1 VESSTDEARFNAAGK
16 TSVAEAGSSVVQEAA
31 DGSAR
36 GTRAQDG
43 RHVATPFRGT
53 AAVMQSLEADLRQH
67 VRGEVRF
74 DQASKALYASDAS
87 NYRQVPLAVVVP
99 ADVDDLLATVAVCRR
114 NDVPFLPRGGGTS
127 QNGQCVNVA
136 VVADASKYVNRV
148 VSVDPA
154 ARTAI
159 VEPGVVCDTLRD
171 AAEQHGLTF
180 APDPATH
187 SRCTLGGMI
196 ANNSCGA
203 HSVMAGKTVEN
214 IEALEIVTY
223 DGARFWVGPT
233 ADDEL
238 ERVIAAGGRQGEIY
252 AALKQLRDTYAELI
266 RAKFPQIKRR
276 VSGFNL
282 DQLLPENGFNVA
294 RALVGTEGT
303 CAITLQAKV
312 RLVKSPAKRVLLVLG
327 FADIF
332 TAADAVPHFMQ
343 CGPIAIEG
351 LDRAI
356 IRGLQ
361 ARGLKKEEIA
371 LLPEG
376 DAWVVLE
383 FGADTQDEAVS
394 QARAAAQYFAS
405 GAAGANVSMMLVEE
419 RALQAKVWSIRETGA
434 SAVALSV
441 DPARPDPVVGWEDAA
456 VDPLRLGDYLRAFQ
470 AMVDRYGYETS
481 LYGHFGDGC
490 VHARITFDLRTVEGI
505 ATWRRFLREAAELVV
520 EFGGSLSG
528 EHGDGQAKA
537 EFLPMM
543 YGPELMQAMEQF
555 KAIWD
560 PANRLN
566 PGKVVHAYR
575 ADENLR
581 MGPAYRPVNLQ
592 TRLTFSSQEGDGF
605 QRAVERCIGMGK
617 CRSLEGGTMCPS
629 YRATREEK
637 FSTRGRAHL
646 FWEMLQ
652 GEVITGGW
660 QSREVKEAL
669 DTCLACKGCKSDCP
683 THTDMAS
690 YKAEFLS
697 HYYET
702 NRRPR
707 QAMFMGRIGE
717 WAPLA
722 ARFPRLT
729 NFMTSA
735 PGLGPL
741 GKWIAGVAQTRELP
755 KFARQTYRE
764 IARRAARSAGANPA
778 APIPAAPT
786 VARPKPG
793 APKPGAPNLGSR
805 KLILWVD
812 TFSDHFSPEIAQAA
826 ADVLTQLG
834 WHVVLPKKRLCC
846 GRPLYDF
853 GLLERAREL
862 LVNVLDDLAD
872 DIAAGVP
879 LVGLEPGCLSVFK
892 DELLKQLP
900 DHAQAKRLSAQT
912 FLFSDF
918 VVREPFEWPKLDAE
932 VVVHGHCHQ
941 KALFG
946 MQGDTALLERLG
958 VKWKLLD
965 TGCCGMAGS
974 FGFNAEHQ
982 ALSEKIGEDKLFPA
996 IRSAA
1001 PQTIVL
1007 TNGFSCRE
1015 QIEQGTGRHALH
1027 IAQLAQRA
1035 LAPRSVTPTASKAAA
1050 AAAAANSA
1058 PQSAV

>member
-1 VESSTDEARFNAAGK
+1 MGTSFDEEQGASVDELNDAGRRGLK
-16 TSVAEAGSSVVQEAA
+16 EAP
-31 DGSAR
+31 R
-36 GTRAQDG
+36 
-43 RHVATPFRGT
+43 VATPFVGS
-53 AAVMQSLEADLRQH
+53 AAVMQALEADLRSH

-74 DQASKALYASDAS
+74 DSGSKALYAADAS

-99 ADVDDLLATVAVCRR
+99 ADVDDLLATLAACRR
-114 NDVPFLPRGGGTS
+114 NDVPFLARGGGTS

-136 VVADASKYVNRV
+136 VVADVSKYVNRV
-148 VSVDPA
+148 VSVDPVA
-154 ARTAI
+154 QVAI

-214 IEALEIVTY
+214 VEALEIATF

-233 ADDEL
+233 SDQEL
-238 ERVIAAGGRQGEIY
+238 ERIIAAGGRQGEIY
-252 AALKQLRDTYAELI
+252 AALKQLRDIYAEQI

-303 CAITLQAKV
+303 CALTLQAKV
-312 RLVKSPAKRVLLVLG
+312 RLVKSPAKRVIVVVG
-327 FADIF
+327 FTDIYA
-332 TAADAVPHFMQ
+332 AADAVPHFMR

-361 ARGLKKEEIA
+361 ARGLKKDEIA
-371 LLPEG
+371 LLPKG

-383 FGADTQDEAVS
+383 FGADTQDDVMLES
-394 QARAAAQYFAS
+394 QAAAAYFAS
-405 GAAGANVSMMLVEE
+405 GEAGPNVSAMLVED
-419 RALQAKVWSIRETGA
+419 RVLQAKVWSIRETGA

-441 DPARPDPVVGWEDAA
+441 DSGTPDPVVGWEDAA

-470 AMVDRYGYETS
+470 KLVDRYGYETS

-490 VHARITFDLRTVEGI
+490 VHARITFDLRSAEGVS
-505 ATWRRFLREAAELVV
+505 TWRKFLREAAELVV

-537 EFLPMM
+537 EFLPVM

-560 PANRLN
+560 PGNRLN

-581 MGPAYRPVNLQ
+581 MGPAYKSVTLQ
-592 TRLTFSSQEGDGF
+592 TRLTFASQEGDGF
-605 QRAVERCIGMGK
+605 QREIERCIGMGK

-637 FSTRGRAHL
+637 YSTRGRAHL

-652 GEVITGGW
+652 GDVIADGW

-707 QAMFMGRIGE
+707 QALFMGRIGE
-717 WAPLA
+717 WAPWA

-735 PGLGPL
+735 PGLSSF
-741 GKWIAGVAQTRELP
+741 GKWLAGVAQTRELP
-755 KFARQTYRE
+755 RFANATYRY
-764 IARRAARSAGANPA
+764 IAQRSPQTARD
-778 APIPAAPT
+778 
-786 VARPKPG
+786 ARGNVK
-793 APKPGAPNLGSR
+793 KV
-805 KLILWVD
+805 ILWVD
-812 TFSDHFSPEIAQAA
+812 TFNDHFTPEIAQAA
-826 ADVLTQLG
+826 ADVLKQLG
-834 WHVVLPKKRLCC
+834 WHVVLPKNRLCC

-862 LVNVLDDLAD
+862 LTHILDDLAD

-900 DHAQAKRLSAQT
+900 GHPLAKKLSAQT

-918 VVREPFEWPKLDAE
+918 VARQPFDWPTLAAD
-932 VVVHGHCHQ
+932 VIVHGHCHQ

-946 MQGDTALLERLG
+946 MQGDTALLNKLG

-974 FGFNAEHQ
+974 FGFDAEHH
-982 ALSEKIGEDKLFPA
+982 ALSTKIGEDKLFPA
-996 IRSAA
+996 VRAA
-1001 PQTIVL
+1001 AAETIVL

-1015 QIEQGTGRHALH
+1015 QIAQGTGRHTMH

-1035 LAPRSVTPTASKAAA
+1035 LAAR
-1050 AAAAANSA
+1050 
-1058 PQSAV
+1058 

>member
-1 VESSTDEARFNAAGK
+1 MDEERRADTRSGEHGAADEARIARPFAA
-16 TSVAEAGSSVVQEAA
+16 SAA
-31 DGSAR
+31 LLQ
-36 GTRAQDG
+36 T
-43 RHVATPFRGT
+43 
-53 AAVMQSLEADLRQH
+53 LESDLREH

-74 DQASKALYASDAS
+74 DQGSKALYASDAS
-87 NYRQVPLAVVVP
+87 NYRQIPLGVVVP
-99 ADVDDLLATVAVCRR
+99 ADLDDLLATLAACRR
-114 NDVPFLPRGGGTS
+114 NDVPFLARGGGTS

-148 VSVDPA
+148 VSVDPL
-154 ARTAI
+154 ARVAI

-214 IEALEIVTY
+214 VEALEVATF

-233 ADDEL
+233 SDEEL
-238 ERVIAAGGRQGEIY
+238 ERIIAAGGRRGEIY
-252 AALKQLRDTYAELI
+252 AALKQLRDTYATQI
-266 RAKFPQIKRR
+266 RAKFPQIRRR

-294 RALVGTEGT
+294 RALVGSEGT
-303 CAITLQAKV
+303 CAVTLQAKV
-312 RLVKSPAKRVLLVLG
+312 RLVKSPAKRVIVVVG
-327 FADIF
+327 FKDIY
-332 TAADAVPHFMQ
+332 TAADAVPHFMR
-343 CGPIAIEG
+343 CEPIAIEG

-361 ARGLKKEEIA
+361 ARGLKKDEIA
-371 LLPEG
+371 LLPDG

-383 FGADTQDEAVS
+383 FGADTQEAVLR
-394 QARAAAQYFAS
+394 QAQDAAAYFQS
-405 GAAGANVSMMLVEE
+405 GAAGANVSTKLVED

-441 DPARPDPVVGWEDAA
+441 DRDKPDPVVGWEDAA

-470 AMVDRYGYETS
+470 ALVDRYGYETS

-490 VHARITFDLRTVEGI
+490 VHARITFDLRSAAGV
-505 ATWRRFLREAAELVV
+505 ATWRKFLREAAELVV

-537 EFLPMM
+537 EFLPIM

-581 MGPAYRPVNLQ
+581 MGPAYQPVTLH
-592 TRLTFSSQEGDGF
+592 TKLAFASHEGDGF
-605 QRAVERCIGMGK
+605 QRAIERCIGMGK

-637 FSTRGRAHL
+637 YSTRGRAHL

-652 GEVITGGW
+652 GEVIADGW
-660 QSREVKEAL
+660 DSREVKEAL

-690 YKAEFLS
+690 YKSEFLS
-697 HYYET
+697 HYYERH
-702 NRRPR
+702 RRPR
-707 QAMFMGRIGE
+707 QAWFMGRIGA
-717 WAPLA
+717 WAPWA
-722 ARFPRLT
+722 ARVPRLA
-729 NFMTSA
+729 NFLMSA
-735 PGLGPL
+735 PGLSAL
-741 GKWIAGVAQTRELP
+741 GKWVAGVAPARALP
-755 KFARQTYRE
+755 KFATTTYRQ
-764 IARRAARSAGANPA
+764 RAETLTRA
-778 APIPAAPT
+778 IPARADADAKK
-786 VARPKPG
+786 V
-793 APKPGAPNLGSR
+793 
-805 KLILWVD
+805 ILWVD
-812 TFSDHFSPEIAQAA
+812 TFNDHFTPEITQAA

-834 WHVVLPKKRLCC
+834 WHVVLPKRRLCC

-853 GLLERAREL
+853 GLLDRAREL
-862 LVNVLDDLAD
+862 LTHIVDDLAD
-872 DIAAGVP
+872 EIAAGVP

-900 DHAQAKRLSAQT
+900 DHALAARLSAQT
-912 FLFSDF
+912 FLFADF
-918 VVREPFEWPKLDAE
+918 VARQPFDWPTLDAD

-946 MQGDTALLERLG
+946 MQGDTALLNRLG
-958 VKWKLLD
+958 VKWTLLD

-974 FGFNAEHQ
+974 FGFNIEHH
-982 ALSEKIGEDKLFPA
+982 ALSEKIGEDTLFPA
-996 IRSAA
+996 VREATAA
-1001 PQTIVL
+1001 NARTIVL

-1015 QIEQGTGRHALH
+1015 QIEHGTGQQALH

-1035 LAPRSVTPTASKAAA
+1035 LAAR
-1050 AAAAANSA
+1050 
-1058 PQSAV
+1058 

>member
-1 VESSTDEARFNAAGK
+1 MGTSLDEGQGVKESGDPHASIASIAPGE
-16 TSVAEAGSSVVQEAA
+16 
-31 DGSAR
+31 
-36 GTRAQDG
+36 
-43 RHVATPFRGT
+43 RHVARPFTGT
-53 AAVMQSLEADLRQH
+53 AAVMQTLESDLRRH

-74 DQASKALYASDAS
+74 DQGSKALYASDAS
-87 NYRQVPLAVVVP
+87 NYRQIPLAVVVP
-99 ADVDDLLATVAVCRR
+99 TDVDDLLATLAACRR
-114 NDVPFLPRGGGTS
+114 SDVPFLARGGGTS

-148 VSVDPA
+148 VSVDPV
-154 ARTAI
+154 ARVAI

-214 IEALEIVTY
+214 VEALEIATF

-233 ADDEL
+233 SDDEL
-238 ERVIAAGGRQGEIY
+238 ERIIAAGGRQGEIY
-252 AALKQLRDTYAELI
+252 AALKRLRDTYAAQI

-303 CAITLQAKV
+303 CAVTLQAKV
-312 RLVKSPAKRVLLVLG
+312 RLVKSPAKRVIVVVG
-327 FADIF
+327 FTDIY
-332 TAADAVPHFMQ
+332 TAADAVPHFMH

-361 ARGLKKEEIA
+361 ARGLKKDEIA
-371 LLPEG
+371 LLPPG

-383 FGADTQDEAVS
+383 FGAETQEAVLRDA
-394 QARAAAQYFAS
+394 QAAAAYFSS
-405 GAAGANVSMMLVEE
+405 GSAGPNVSALLVED
-419 RALQAKVWSIRETGA
+419 RVLQAKVWSIRETGA

-441 DPARPDPVVGWEDAA
+441 DAGAPDPVVGWEDAA

-470 AMVDRYGYETS
+470 ALVDRYRYETS

-490 VHARITFDLRTVEGI
+490 VHARITFDLRSAQGVS
-505 ATWRRFLREAAELVV
+505 TWREFLREAAELVV

-537 EFLPMM
+537 EFLPIM

-581 MGPAYRPVNLQ
+581 IGPAYKPVTLR
-592 TRLTFSSQEGDGF
+592 TKLTFASPEGGGF
-605 QRAVERCIGMGK
+605 QRAIERCIGMGK
-617 CRSLEGGTMCPS
+617 CRSLDGGTMCPS

-637 FSTRGRAHL
+637 YSTRGRAHL

-652 GEVITGGW
+652 GEVIADGW

-697 HYYET
+697 HYYEN

-707 QAMFMGRIGE
+707 QALFMGRIGE
-717 WAPLA
+717 WAPWA
-722 ARFPRLT
+722 SRVARLT
-729 NFMTSA
+729 NFMTTA
-735 PGLGPL
+735 PGLSTI
-741 GKWIAGVAQTRELP
+741 GKWVAGVAQARALP
-755 KFARQTYRE
+755 QFAGTTYRQ
-764 IARRAARSAGANPA
+764 IARRAPQAAHDARDGAKK
-778 APIPAAPT
+778 
-786 VARPKPG
+786 V
-793 APKPGAPNLGSR
+793 
-805 KLILWVD
+805 ILWVD
-812 TFSDHFSPEIAQAA
+812 TFNDHFTPEIAQAA
-826 ADVLTQLG
+826 ADVLEQLG
-834 WHVVLPKKRLCC
+834 WHVVLPKNRLCC

-862 LVNVLDDLAD
+862 LTHILDSLAD

-900 DHAQAKRLSAQT
+900 GHALAKQLSAQT

-918 VVREPFEWPKLDAE
+918 VARQPFDWPTLAAD
-932 VVVHGHCHQ
+932 VIVHGHCHQ

-946 MQGDTALLERLG
+946 MQGDTALLNKLG

-974 FGFNAEHQ
+974 FGFNAEHH
-982 ALSEKIGEDKLFPA
+982 ALSLKIGEDKLLPA
-996 IRSAA
+996 VREAA
-1001 PQTIVL
+1001 AANHETIVL

-1015 QIEQGTGRHALH
+1015 QIEQGTGHHALH

-1035 LAPRSVTPTASKAAA
+1035 LAARLV
-1050 AAAAANSA
+1050 
-1058 PQSAV
+1058 

>member
-1 VESSTDEARFNAAGK
+1 MGTSLDEEQNTDVNAAGHGGPR
-16 TSVAEAGSSVVQEAA
+16 TSNEP
-31 DGSAR
+31 R
-36 GTRAQDG
+36 
-43 RHVATPFRGT
+43 VATPFAGT
-53 AAVMQSLEADLRQH
+53 AAVMRTLESDLRRH

-74 DQASKALYASDAS
+74 DQGSKALYAADAS
-87 NYRQVPLAVVVP
+87 NYRQIPLAVVVP
-99 ADVDDLLATVAVCRR
+99 ADVDDLLATLAACRR
-114 NDVPFLPRGGGTS
+114 NDVPFLARGGGTS

-148 VSVDPA
+148 VSVDPVA
-154 ARTAI
+154 CVAI

-214 IEALEIVTY
+214 VEALEIATF

-233 ADDEL
+233 SDDEL
-238 ERVIAAGGRQGEIY
+238 ARIIAAGGRQGEIY
-252 AALKQLRDTYAELI
+252 AALKQLRDAYAAQI
-266 RAKFPQIKRR
+266 RAKFPRIKRR

-303 CAITLQAKV
+303 CAVTLQAKV
-312 RLVKSPAKRVLLVLG
+312 RLVKSPARRVIVVLG
-327 FADIF
+327 FTDIY
-332 TAADAVPHFMQ
+332 TAADAVPHFMR

-383 FGADTQDEAVS
+383 FGADTQDAVLRGA
-394 QARAAAQYFAS
+394 QAAAAYFSS
-405 GAAGANVSMMLVEE
+405 GEAGTNVSATLVED

-441 DPARPDPVVGWEDAA
+441 DSGTPDPVVGWEDAA

-470 AMVDRYGYETS
+470 ALVDRYGYETC

-490 VHARITFDLRTVEGI
+490 VHARITFDLRSAEGVS
-505 ATWRRFLREAAELVV
+505 TWRKFLREAAELVV

-537 EFLPMM
+537 EFLPIM
-543 YGPELMQAMEQF
+543 YGPELMRAMEQF

-581 MGPAYRPVNLQ
+581 MGPAYKPVTLQ
-592 TRLTFSSQEGDGF
+592 TKLTFASREGDGF
-605 QRAVERCIGMGK
+605 QREIERCIGMGK
-617 CRSLEGGTMCPS
+617 CRSLAGGTMCPS
-629 YRATREEK
+629 YRATREEQY
-637 FSTRGRAHL
+637 STRGRAHL

-652 GEVITGGW
+652 GDVITDGW

-702 NRRPR
+702 HRRPR
-707 QAMFMGRIGE
+707 QALFMGRIGE
-717 WAPLA
+717 WAPWA
-722 ARFPRLT
+722 ARFARLT
-729 NFMTSA
+729 NFMTTA
-735 PGLGPL
+735 PGLATF
-741 GKWIAGVAQTRELP
+741 GKWVAGVAQARTLP
-755 KFARQTYRE
+755 KFAESTYRQ
-764 IARRAARSAGANPA
+764 IARRSPRAAHD
-778 APIPAAPT
+778 
-786 VARPKPG
+786 ARGDVK
-793 APKPGAPNLGSR
+793 KV
-805 KLILWVD
+805 ILWVD
-812 TFSDHFSPEIAQAA
+812 TFNDHFTPEIAQAA

-834 WHVVLPKKRLCC
+834 WHVVLPKNRLCC

-862 LVNVLDDLAD
+862 LTHTLDELAD

-900 DHAQAKRLSAQT
+900 DHALAKQLSAQT

-918 VVREPFEWPKLDAE
+918 VARQPFDWPTLAAD
-932 VVVHGHCHQ
+932 VIVHGHCHQ
-941 KALFG
+941 KSLFG
-946 MQGDTALLERLG
+946 MQGDSALLNKLG

-974 FGFNAEHQ
+974 FGFNAEHH
-982 ALSEKIGEDKLFPA
+982 ALSLKIGEDTLFPA
-996 IRSAA
+996 VREATAA
-1001 PQTIVL
+1001 NAATIVL

-1015 QIEQGTGRHALH
+1015 QIEQGTGQQAMH

-1035 LAPRSVTPTASKAAA
+1035 LAAR
-1050 AAAAANSA
+1050 
-1058 PQSAV
+1058 

>member
-1 VESSTDEARFNAAGK
+1 MERQADNTDQA
-16 TSVAEAGSSVVQEAA
+16 TSI
-31 DGSAR
+31 
-36 GTRAQDG
+36 RA
-43 RHVATPFRGT
+43 ATPFR
-53 AAVMQSLEADLRQH
+53 ADVKVLRSIEADLRAH

-87 NYRQVPLAVVVP
+87 NYRQVPIAVVVP
-99 ADVDDLLATVAVCRR
+99 ADIDDLVATVATCRR

-148 VSVDPA
+148 VSVDA
-154 ARTAI
+154 QAHTAI

-171 AAEQHGLTF
+171 AAERHGLTF

-233 ADDEL
+233 TDDEL
-238 ERVIAAGGRQGEIY
+238 ARIIAAGGRQGQIY
-252 AALKQLRDTYAELI
+252 AALKALRDRYAGLI
-266 RAKFPQIKRR
+266 RAKFPQIRRR

-303 CAITLQAKV
+303 CAVTLQAKV
-312 RLVKSPAKRVLLVLG
+312 RLVHSPAQRVLLVVG
-327 FADIF
+327 FTDIF
-332 TAADAVPHFMQ
+332 TAADAVPHFMR
-343 CGPIAIEG
+343 CDPIAIEG

-361 ARGLKKEEIA
+361 ARGLKKDEIA
-371 LLPEG
+371 LLPDG

-383 FGADTQDEAVS
+383 FGADTHEDALQ
-394 QARAAAQYFAS
+394 QAQSAARYFA
-405 GAAGANVSMMLVEE
+405 AGHAGEGISTMLVEA

-441 DPARPDPVVGWEDAA
+441 DPAKPDPVVGWEDAA
-456 VDPLRLGDYLRAFQ
+456 VDPLRLGDYLRSFQ
-470 AMVDRYGYETS
+470 ALVDRYGYETC

-490 VHARITFDLRTVEGI
+490 VHARITFDLRTAEGV
-505 ATWRRFLREAAELVV
+505 ATWRSFLREAANLVV

-537 EFLPMM
+537 EFLPIM

-581 MGPAYRPVNLQ
+581 MGPAYKPVTLQ
-592 TRLTFSSQEGDGF
+592 TNLTFASPEGDGF

-629 YRATREEK
+629 YRVTREEK
-637 FSTRGRAHL
+637 YSTRGRAHL

-652 GEVITGGW
+652 GEVIDSGW
-660 QSREVKEAL
+660 ESREVKDAL

-702 NRRPR
+702 HGRPR

-717 WAPLA
+717 WAPFA
-722 ARFPRLT
+722 AHFPRLT

-735 PGLGPL
+735 PGLAAV
-741 GKWIAGVAQTRELP
+741 GKWMAGVAQARTLP
-755 KFARQTYRE
+755 KFARQTYRQ
-764 IARRAARSAGANPA
+764 IARRAHASVSANAVRPA
-778 APIPAAPT
+778 ASA
-786 VARPKPG
+786 K
-793 APKPGAPNLGSR
+793 KM
-805 KLILWVD
+805 ILWVD
-812 TFSDHFSPEIAQAA
+812 TFNDHFSPEIAQDA
-826 ADVLTQLG
+826 ADVLTALG
-834 WHVVLPKKRLCC
+834 WRVVLPKRRLCC

-892 DELLKQLP
+892 DELLRQLP
-900 DHAQAKRLSAQT
+900 GHALAKQLSAQT

-918 VVREPFEWPKLDAE
+918 VVRQPFDWPTLDAD
-932 VVVHGHCHQ
+932 VIVHGHCHQ

-946 MQGDTALLERLG
+946 MQGDTSLLAKLG

-974 FGFNAEHQ
+974 FGFNAKHH
-982 ALSEKIGEDKLFPA
+982 ALSEKIGEDSLYPA

-1001 PQTIVL
+1001 RETIVL

-1027 IAQLAQRA
+1027 IAQLAKWSLSQHVGGPAGGATGEAQTRTERA
-1035 LAPRSVTPTASKAAA
+1035 ASGR
-1050 AAAAANSA
+1050 
-1058 PQSAV
+1058 

>member
-1 VESSTDEARFNAAGK
+1 MPFNA
-16 TSVAEAGSSVVQEAA
+16 SAA
-31 DGSAR
+31 LLAK
-36 GTRAQDG
+36 
-43 RHVATPFRGT
+43 
-53 AAVMQSLEADLRQH
+53 LEADLRQH

-74 DQASKALYASDAS
+74 DQGSKALYAADAS
-87 NYRQVPLAVVVP
+87 NYRQVPIAVVVP
-99 ADVDDLLATVAVCRR
+99 RDVDDLIETLAACRR
-114 NDVPFLPRGGGTS
+114 HDVPFLPRGGGTS
-127 QNGQCVNVA
+127 QSGQCVNVA
-136 VVADASKYVNRV
+136 VVADASKYVNRI
-148 VSVDPA
+148 VSVDPL

-196 ANNSCGA
+196 GNNSCGA

-214 IEALEIVTY
+214 IEALEVLTH

-233 ADDEL
+233 SEEEL
-238 ERVIAAGGRQGEIY
+238 ARIIAAGGRQGEIY
-252 AALKQLRDTYAELI
+252 AALKALRDRYADLI

-303 CAITLQAKV
+303 CAVTLQAKV
-312 RLVKSPAKRVLLVLG
+312 RLVHSPAQRVLLVVG
-327 FADIF
+327 FTDIY
-332 TAADAVPHFMQ
+332 TAADAVPHFMRFQ
-343 CGPIAIEG
+343 PIAIEG
-351 LDRAI
+351 LDRVM

-361 ARGLKKEEIA
+361 ARNLKAEEIA
-371 LLPEG
+371 LLPQG

-383 FGADTQDEAVS
+383 FGADTQQQAVEAA
-394 QARAAAQYFAS
+394 QAAAHYFA
-405 GAAGANVSMMLVEE
+405 AGEAGPDISTRLVEP
-419 RALQAKVWSIRETGA
+419 RALQNKVWSIRETGA
-434 SAVALSV
+434 SAVALTIEPGS
-441 DPARPDPVVGWEDAA
+441 PDPVVGWEDAA

-470 AMVDRYGYETS
+470 ALVDRYGYQTS

-490 VHARITFDLRTVEGI
+490 VHARITFDLRTAQSIG
-505 ATWRRFLREAAELVV
+505 TWRSFLREAAHLVV

-537 EFLPMM
+537 EFLPIM

-560 PANRLN
+560 PSNRLN
-566 PGKVVHAYR
+566 PGKVVHPYR
-575 ADENLR
+575 VDENLR
-581 MGPAYRPVNLQ
+581 LGPTYRPVTLQ
-592 TRLTFSSQEGDGF
+592 TKLNFTSREGNGF

-629 YRATREEK
+629 YRASREEAY
-637 FSTRGRAHL
+637 STRGRAHL
-646 FWEMLQ
+646 LWEMLQ
-652 GEVITGGW
+652 GEVLDGGW
-660 QSREVKEAL
+660 QNDAVKDAL
-669 DTCLACKGCKSDCP
+669 DTCLACKGCRSDCP

-697 HYYET
+697 HYYDT
-702 NRRPR
+702 HRRPR
-707 QAMFMGRIGE
+707 QALFMGRIGD

-722 ARFPRLT
+722 ARVAPLV
-729 NFMTSA
+729 NLLTSA
-735 PGLGPL
+735 PLVAPL
-741 GKWIAGVAQTRELP
+741 GKWIAGVAQARSLP
-755 KFARQTYRE
+755 VFARRTGRQRARE
-764 IARRAARSAGANPA
+764 TLQATQPPASASASA
-778 APIPAAPT
+778 
-786 VARPKPG
+786 
-793 APKPGAPNLGSR
+793 SR
-805 KLILWVD
+805 KVILWVD
-812 TFSDHFSPEIAQAA
+812 TFNDHFTPDVAA
-826 ADVLTQLG
+826 AATDVLTQLG
-834 WHVVLPKKRLCC
+834 YRVVLPKRRLCC
-846 GRPLYDF
+846 GRPLYDY

-900 DHAQAKRLSAQT
+900 DSEAARRLSAQT
-912 FLFSDF
+912 FLFADF
-918 VVREPFEWPKLDAE
+918 VAREPFDWPKLDAQ
-932 VVVHGHCHQ
+932 VIVHGHCHQ
-941 KALFG
+941 KSLFG

-958 VKWKLLD
+958 VQWKLLD

-974 FGFNAEHQ
+974 FGFNDKHHAMSQ
-982 ALSEKIGEDKLFPA
+982 QIGEDTLFPA
-996 IRSAA
+996 LRAAA

-1015 QIEQGTGRHALH
+1015 QIEHGTGRTALH

-1035 LAPRSVTPTASKAAA
+1035 LAAGTVRGPGDSAIAEGSVRA
-1050 AAAAANSA
+1050 
-1058 PQSAV
+1058 

>member
-1 VESSTDEARFNAAGK
+1 
-16 TSVAEAGSSVVQEAA
+16 
-31 DGSAR
+31 
-36 GTRAQDG
+36 
-43 RHVATPFRGT
+43 
-53 AAVMQSLEADLRQH
+53 MQSLEADLRGH

-74 DQASKALYASDAS
+74 DQGSKALYASDAS

-99 ADVDDLLATVAVCRR
+99 ADVDDLLETLAACRR
-114 NDVPFLPRGGGTS
+114 NDVPFLARGGGTS

-154 ARTAI
+154 ARVAI

-214 IEALEIVTY
+214 VEALEVATF

-233 ADDEL
+233 TDDEL
-238 ERVIAAGGRQGEIY
+238 ERIIAAGGRQGEIY
-252 AALKQLRDTYAELI
+252 AALKQLRDTYAEQI
-266 RAKFPQIKRR
+266 RARFPQIKRR

-303 CAITLQAKV
+303 CAVTLQAKV
-312 RLVKSPAKRVLLVLG
+312 RLVKSPAKRVIVVVG
-327 FADIF
+327 FTDIY
-332 TAADAVPHFMQ
+332 TAADAVPHFMR

-361 ARGLKKEEIA
+361 ARGLKKDEIA
-371 LLPEG
+371 LLPAG

-383 FGADTQDEAVS
+383 FGGDTQDDAVRQAQSAARYFSSGEA
-394 QARAAAQYFAS
+394 
-405 GAAGANVSMMLVEE
+405 GPNVSAMLVED

-441 DPARPDPVVGWEDAA
+441 DAGTPDPIVGWEDAA

-470 AMVDRYGYETS
+470 ALVDRHGYETS

-490 VHARITFDLRTVEGI
+490 VHARITFDLRSAAGV
-505 ATWRRFLREAAELVV
+505 ATWREFLREAAELVV

-537 EFLPMM
+537 EFLPIM
-543 YGPELMQAMEQF
+543 YGPELMHAMEQF

-581 MGPAYRPVNLQ
+581 MGPAYKPVTLQ
-592 TRLTFSSQEGDGF
+592 TRLNFASQEGEGF
-605 QRAVERCIGMGK
+605 QREIERCIGMGK

-637 FSTRGRAHL
+637 YSTRGRAHL

-652 GEVITGGW
+652 GDVIADGW

-702 NRRPR
+702 KRRPR
-707 QAMFMGRIGE
+707 QALFMGRIGE
-717 WAPLA
+717 WAPWA

-735 PGLGPL
+735 PGLSSV
-741 GKWIAGVAQTRELP
+741 GKWAAGVAQARALP
-755 KFARQTYRE
+755 KFATRTYRQ
-764 IARRAARSAGANPA
+764 IASEALRN
-778 APIPAAPT
+778 T
-786 VARPKPG
+786 
-793 APKPGAPNLGSR
+793 GSR
-805 KLILWVD
+805 AEKKVILWVD
-812 TFSDHFSPEIAQAA
+812 TFNDHFTPEIAQAA
-826 ADVLTQLG
+826 ADVLTQMG
-834 WHVVLPKKRLCC
+834 WHVVLPKSRLCC

-862 LVNVLDDLAD
+862 LDRILDDLAD

-892 DELLKQLP
+892 DELLKQRP
-900 DHAQAKRLSAQT
+900 DHPLARKLSAQT

-918 VVREPFEWPKLDAE
+918 VARQPFEWPALAAD

-946 MQGDTALLERLG
+946 MQGDTALLTKLG

-974 FGFNAEHQ
+974 FGFNAEHH
-982 ALSEKIGEDKLFPA
+982 ALSEKIGEDTLFPA
-996 IRSAA
+996 VRDATAA
-1001 PQTIVL
+1001 NAETIVL

-1015 QIEQGTGRHALH
+1015 QIEQGTGRHAMH

-1035 LAPRSVTPTASKAAA
+1035 LAAR
-1050 AAAAANSA
+1050 
-1058 PQSAV
+1058 

>member
-1 VESSTDEARFNAAGK
+1 MGTSLDEEQRVKALDAHGPQLSSERRVARAF
-16 TSVAEAGSSVVQEAA
+16 T
-31 DGSAR
+31 
-36 GTRAQDG
+36 
-43 RHVATPFRGT
+43 GT
-53 AAVMQSLEADLRQH
+53 AAVMQALESDLRRH

-74 DQASKALYASDAS
+74 DQGSKALYASDAS
-87 NYRQVPLAVVVP
+87 NYRQIPLAVVVP
-99 ADVDDLLATVAVCRR
+99 ADVDDLLATLAACRR
-114 NDVPFLPRGGGTS
+114 NDVPFLARGGGTS

-148 VSVDPA
+148 VSVDPV
-154 ARTAI
+154 ARVAI

-214 IEALEIVTY
+214 VEALEIATF

-233 ADDEL
+233 SDDEL
-238 ERVIAAGGRQGEIY
+238 ERIIAAGGRQGEIY
-252 AALKQLRDTYAELI
+252 AALKRLRDTYAEQI

-303 CAITLQAKV
+303 CAVTLQAKV
-312 RLVKSPAKRVLLVLG
+312 RLVKSPAKRVIVVVG
-327 FADIF
+327 FSDIY
-332 TAADAVPHFMQ
+332 TAADAVPHFMR

-361 ARGLKKEEIA
+361 ARGLKKDEIA
-371 LLPEG
+371 LLPPG

-383 FGADTQDEAVS
+383 FGADTQDMVLRDA
-394 QARAAAQYFAS
+394 QAAAAYFAS
-405 GAAGANVSMMLVEE
+405 GDAGPNVSALLVED

-434 SAVALSV
+434 SAVALSI
-441 DPARPDPVVGWEDAA
+441 DSNTPDPVVGWEDAA

-470 AMVDRYGYETS
+470 ALVDRYGYETS

-490 VHARITFDLRTVEGI
+490 VHARITFDLRSAQGVS
-505 ATWRRFLREAAELVV
+505 TWREFLREAAELVV
-520 EFGGSLSG
+520 QFGGSLSG

-537 EFLPMM
+537 EFLPIM

-581 MGPAYRPVNLQ
+581 MGPAYKPVMLQ
-592 TRLTFSSQEGDGF
+592 TKLAFASPEGDGF
-605 QRAVERCIGMGK
+605 RREIERCIGMGK
-617 CRSLEGGTMCPS
+617 CRSLDGGTMCPS

-637 FSTRGRAHL
+637 YSTRGRAHL

-652 GEVITGGW
+652 GDVIADGW

-697 HYYET
+697 HYYEK

-707 QAMFMGRIGE
+707 QALFMGRIGE
-717 WAPLA
+717 WAPWA
-722 ARFPRLT
+722 ARLPRLT
-729 NFMTSA
+729 NFVTTA
-735 PGLGPL
+735 PGLGAL
-741 GKWIAGVAQTRELP
+741 GKWIAGVAQARALP
-755 KFARQTYRE
+755 KFAESTYRQ
-764 IARRAARSAGANPA
+764 IARRSPQAEQAARGE
-778 APIPAAPT
+778 T
-786 VARPKPG
+786 KQV
-793 APKPGAPNLGSR
+793 
-805 KLILWVD
+805 ILWVD
-812 TFSDHFSPEIAQAA
+812 TFNDHFTPEIAQAA

-834 WHVVLPKKRLCC
+834 WHVVLPKNRLCC

-862 LVNVLDDLAD
+862 LTHILDDLAD

-892 DELLKQLP
+892 DELLRQLP
-900 DHAQAKRLSAQT
+900 GHALAKKLSAQT

-918 VVREPFEWPKLDAE
+918 VARQPFEWPTLAAD
-932 VVVHGHCHQ
+932 VIVHGHCHQ

-946 MQGDTALLERLG
+946 MQGDTALLNKLG

-974 FGFNAEHQ
+974 FGFNAEHH
-982 ALSEKIGEDKLFPA
+982 ALSEKIGEDTLFPA
-996 IRSAA
+996 VRAA
-1001 PQTIVL
+1001 TAANHETIVL

-1035 LAPRSVTPTASKAAA
+1035 LAAR
-1050 AAAAANSA
+1050 
-1058 PQSAV
+1058 

>member
-1 VESSTDEARFNAAGK
+1 MR
-16 TSVAEAGSSVVQEAA
+16 
-31 DGSAR
+31 SALNEPR
-36 GTRAQDG
+36 
-43 RHVATPFRGT
+43 VATPFKGT
-53 AAVMQSLEADLRQH
+53 AAVLQALEADLRRD

-74 DQASKALYASDAS
+74 DQGSKALYAADAS
-87 NYRQVPLAVVVP
+87 NYRQVPLGVVVP
-99 ADVDDLLATVAVCRR
+99 ADIDDLLATLAVCRR

-148 VSVDPA
+148 VSVDPV
-154 ARTAI
+154 ARVAT

-171 AAEQHGLTF
+171 AAERHGLTF

-214 IEALEIVTY
+214 VEALEIATF

-233 ADDEL
+233 SDAEL
-238 ERVIAAGGRQGEIY
+238 ERIIAAGGRQGEIY
-252 AALKQLRDTYAELI
+252 AALRHLRDTYAEQI
-266 RAKFPQIKRR
+266 RAKFPRIKRR

-303 CAITLQAKV
+303 CAVTLQAKV
-312 RLVKSPAKRVLLVLG
+312 RLVKSPAKRVIVVVG
-327 FADIF
+327 FTDIYI
-332 TAADAVPHFMQ
+332 AADAVPHFMR
-343 CGPIAIEG
+343 CEPIAIEG

-361 ARGLKKEEIA
+361 ARGLKQDEIA
-371 LLPEG
+371 LLPPG

-383 FGADTQDEAVS
+383 FGEDTQEAVM
-394 QARAAAQYFAS
+394 QRAQAAATYFSS
-405 GAAGANVSMMLVEE
+405 GEAGPNVSAMLVED

-441 DPARPDPVVGWEDAA
+441 ENGMPDPVVGWEDAA

-470 AMVDRYGYETS
+470 ALVDRYDYETS

-490 VHARITFDLRTVEGI
+490 VHARITFDLRSAEGVS
-505 ATWRRFLREAAELVV
+505 TWRKFLREAAELVV

-537 EFLPMM
+537 EFLPIM
-543 YGPELMQAMEQF
+543 YGAELMQAMEQF

-581 MGPAYRPVNLQ
+581 MGPAYKPVTLQ
-592 TRLTFSSQEGDGF
+592 TKLTFASPEGDGF
-605 QRAVERCIGMGK
+605 QREIERCIGMGK

-629 YRATREEK
+629 YRATREERY
-637 FSTRGRAHL
+637 STRGRAHL

-652 GEVITGGW
+652 GDVIADGW
-660 QSREVKEAL
+660 QSREVKDAL

-702 NRRPR
+702 KRRPR
-707 QAMFMGRIGE
+707 QALFMGRIGE
-717 WAPLA
+717 WAPWA

-735 PGLGPL
+735 PGLASF
-741 GKWIAGVAQTRELP
+741 GKWVAGVAQTRELP
-755 KFARQTYRE
+755 RFAKTTYRE
-764 IARRAARSAGANPA
+764 IARRTSSHSSNSRGAEGN
-778 APIPAAPT
+778 
-786 VARPKPG
+786 VGNVEK
-793 APKPGAPNLGSR
+793 KV
-805 KLILWVD
+805 ILWVD
-812 TFSDHFSPEIAQAA
+812 TFNDHFTPEIAEAA
-826 ADVLTQLG
+826 ADVLTRLG
-834 WHVVLPKKRLCC
+834 WHVVLPKNRLCC

-853 GLLERAREL
+853 GLLKRAREL
-862 LVNVLDDLAD
+862 LTHILDDLAD

-879 LVGLEPGCLSVFK
+879 VVGLEPGCLSVFK

-900 DHAQAKRLSAQT
+900 GHALAKQLSAQT

-918 VVREPFEWPKLDAE
+918 VARQPFDWPTLDAD
-932 VVVHGHCHQ
+932 VIVHGHCHQ

-946 MQGDTALLERLG
+946 MQGDTALLNKLG
-958 VKWKLLD
+958 VTWKLLD

-974 FGFNAEHQ
+974 FGFNAGHH

-996 IRSAA
+996 VRQATAA
-1001 PQTIVL
+1001 NAETIVL

-1015 QIEQGTGRHALH
+1015 QIEQGTGRQPMH

-1035 LAPRSVTPTASKAAA
+1035 LFLR
-1050 AAAAANSA
+1050 
-1058 PQSAV
+1058 

>member
-1 VESSTDEARFNAAGK
+1 MGTSLDEEQGAGVKASLSDAAHGSLK
-16 TSVAEAGSSVVQEAA
+16 APRVAK
-31 DGSAR
+31 
-36 GTRAQDG
+36 
-43 RHVATPFRGT
+43 PFQGT
-53 AAVMQSLEADLRQH
+53 AAVMQALEADLRRN

-74 DQASKALYASDAS
+74 DQGSKALYAADAS

-99 ADVDDLLATVAVCRR
+99 SDVDDLLETLAACRR

-148 VSVDPA
+148 VSVDPVA
-154 ARTAI
+154 GVAI
-159 VEPGVVCDTLRD
+159 VEPGVICDTLRD
-171 AAEQHGLTF
+171 AAEAHGLTF

-214 IEALEIVTY
+214 VEALEIATF

-233 ADDEL
+233 SDDEL
-238 ERVIAAGGRQGEIY
+238 ERIIAAGGRQGEIY
-252 AALKQLRDTYAELI
+252 AALKQLRDTYAGQI

-294 RALVGTEGT
+294 RALVGTGGT
-303 CAITLQAKV
+303 CAVTLQAKV
-312 RLVKSPAKRVLLVLG
+312 RLVKSPAKRVIVVVG
-327 FADIF
+327 FTDIY
-332 TAADAVPHFMQ
+332 TAADAVPHFMR

-361 ARGLKKEEIA
+361 ARGLKKDEIA

-383 FGADTQDEAVS
+383 FGADTQDDAVH
-394 QARAAAQYFAS
+394 QAQTAAAYFSS
-405 GAAGANVSMMLVEE
+405 GTAGPNVSAMLVED

-441 DPARPDPVVGWEDAA
+441 DAGTPDPVVGWEDAA
-456 VDPLRLGDYLRAFQ
+456 VDPMRLGDYLRAFQ
-470 AMVDRYGYETS
+470 ALVDRYGYETS

-490 VHARITFDLRTVEGI
+490 VHARITFDLRSVEGV
-505 ATWRRFLREAAELVV
+505 ATWRKFLREAAELVV

-537 EFLPMM
+537 EFLPIM
-543 YGPELMQAMEQF
+543 YGPDLMQAMEQF

-581 MGPAYRPVNLQ
+581 MGPAYKPVTLQ
-592 TRLTFSSQEGDGF
+592 TKLTFASQEGEGF
-605 QRAVERCIGMGK
+605 QREIERCIGMGK

-629 YRATREEK
+629 FRATREEK
-637 FSTRGRAHL
+637 YSTRGRAHL

-652 GEVITGGW
+652 GDVIADGW

-707 QAMFMGRIGE
+707 QALFMGRIGE
-717 WAPLA
+717 WAPWA
-722 ARFPRLT
+722 ARFPRFT
-729 NFMTSA
+729 NFMTSTS
-735 PGLGPL
+735 GLAAV
-741 GKWIAGVAQTRELP
+741 GKWVAGVAQARELP
-755 KFARQTYRE
+755 KFATQTYRQ
-764 IARRAARSAGANPA
+764 IARRSPQTELDARSSGD
-778 APIPAAPT
+778 
-786 VARPKPG
+786 VK
-793 APKPGAPNLGSR
+793 KV
-805 KLILWVD
+805 ILWVD
-812 TFSDHFSPEIAQAA
+812 TFNDHFTPEIAQAA
-826 ADVLTQLG
+826 ADVLTQMG
-834 WHVVLPKKRLCC
+834 WHVVLPKNRLCC

-853 GLLERAREL
+853 GLLDRAREL
-862 LVNVLDDLAD
+862 LTTILDDLGE

-892 DELLKQLP
+892 DELLKQFP
-900 DHAQAKRLSAQT
+900 DHALATQLSAQT

-918 VVREPFEWPKLDAE
+918 VARQPFDWPTLPAD
-932 VVVHGHCHQ
+932 VIVHGHCHQ

-946 MQGDTALLERLG
+946 MQGDTALLNKLG

-974 FGFNAEHQ
+974 FGFNDEHH
-982 ALSEKIGEDKLFPA
+982 ALSEKIGEDTLFPA
-996 IRSAA
+996 VRAA
-1001 PQTIVL
+1001 AAANAETIVL

-1015 QIEQGTGRHALH
+1015 QIEQGTGQHAMH

-1035 LAPRSVTPTASKAAA
+1035 LAARR
-1050 AAAAANSA
+1050 
-1058 PQSAV
+1058 

>member
-1 VESSTDEARFNAAGK
+1 
-16 TSVAEAGSSVVQEAA
+16 
-31 DGSAR
+31 
-36 GTRAQDG
+36 
-43 RHVATPFRGT
+43 
-53 AAVMQSLEADLRQH
+53 MQALEADLRRN

-74 DQASKALYASDAS
+74 DQGSKALYAADAS

-99 ADVDDLLATVAVCRR
+99 SDVDDLLETLAACRR

-148 VSVDPA
+148 VSVDPVA
-154 ARTAI
+154 GVAI
-159 VEPGVVCDTLRD
+159 VEPGVICDTLRD
-171 AAEQHGLTF
+171 AAEAHGLTF

-214 IEALEIVTY
+214 VEALEIATF

-233 ADDEL
+233 SDDEL
-238 ERVIAAGGRQGEIY
+238 ERIIAAGGRQGEIY
-252 AALKQLRDTYAELI
+252 AALKQLRDTYAGQI

-303 CAITLQAKV
+303 CAVTLQAKV
-312 RLVKSPAKRVLLVLG
+312 RLVKSPAKRVIVVVG
-327 FADIF
+327 FTDIY
-332 TAADAVPHFMQ
+332 TAADAVPHFMR

-361 ARGLKKEEIA
+361 ARGLKKDEIA
-371 LLPEG
+371 LLPAG

-383 FGADTQDEAVS
+383 FGADTQDDAVH
-394 QARAAAQYFAS
+394 QAHTAAAYFSS
-405 GAAGANVSMMLVEE
+405 GAAGPNVSAMLVED

-441 DPARPDPVVGWEDAA
+441 DAGTPDPVVGWEDAA
-456 VDPLRLGDYLRAFQ
+456 VDPMRLGDYLRAFQ
-470 AMVDRYGYETS
+470 ALVDRYGYETS

-490 VHARITFDLRTVEGI
+490 VHARITFDLRSVEGV
-505 ATWRRFLREAAELVV
+505 ATWRKFLREAAELVV

-537 EFLPMM
+537 EFLPIM
-543 YGPELMQAMEQF
+543 YGPDLMQAMEQF

-581 MGPAYRPVNLQ
+581 MGPAYKPVTLQ
-592 TRLTFSSQEGDGF
+592 TKLTFASQEGEGF
-605 QRAVERCIGMGK
+605 QREIERCIGMGK

-629 YRATREEK
+629 FRATREEK
-637 FSTRGRAHL
+637 YSTRGRAHL

-652 GEVITGGW
+652 GDVIADGW
-660 QSREVKEAL
+660 QSREVKDAL

-707 QAMFMGRIGE
+707 QALFMGRIGE
-717 WAPLA
+717 WAPWA
-722 ARFPRLT
+722 ARFPRFT
-729 NFMTSA
+729 NFMTSTS
-735 PGLGPL
+735 GLAAV
-741 GKWIAGVAQTRELP
+741 GKWVAGVAQARELP
-755 KFARQTYRE
+755 KFATQTYRQ
-764 IARRAARSAGANPA
+764 IARRSPQTELDARSSGD
-778 APIPAAPT
+778 
-786 VARPKPG
+786 VK
-793 APKPGAPNLGSR
+793 KV
-805 KLILWVD
+805 ILWVD
-812 TFSDHFSPEIAQAA
+812 TFNDHFTPEIAQAA
-826 ADVLTQLG
+826 ADVLTQMG
-834 WHVVLPKKRLCC
+834 WHVVLPKNRLCC

-853 GLLERAREL
+853 GLLDRAREL
-862 LVNVLDDLAD
+862 LTTILNDLGE

-892 DELLKQLP
+892 DELLKQFP
-900 DHAQAKRLSAQT
+900 DHALATQLSAQT

-918 VVREPFEWPKLDAE
+918 VARQPFDWPTLPAD
-932 VVVHGHCHQ
+932 VIVHGHCHQ

-946 MQGDTALLERLG
+946 MQGDTALLNKLG

-974 FGFNAEHQ
+974 FGFNDEHH
-982 ALSEKIGEDKLFPA
+982 ALSEKIGEDTLFPA
-996 IRSAA
+996 VRAA
-1001 PQTIVL
+1001 AAANAETIVL

-1015 QIEQGTGRHALH
+1015 QIEQGTGQHAMH

-1035 LAPRSVTPTASKAAA
+1035 LAARR
-1050 AAAAANSA
+1050 
-1058 PQSAV
+1058 